1 MWIEICSTWAYP
13 ILCLEPQGKIRTP
26 VSARARSNHPPGDA
40 DAVLFLLTHKPGAGA
55 ATKNAGLTIKNGGTI
70 GIQWG
75 CDGKLGFDHQNLET
89 CCIMGIECDDHP
101 CGHFF
106 IKHDRLWLSLFDNPC
121 TTLQPTKSMKFCTM
135 LLARGRIDRGRAS
148 NIVTVVSLRFCNF
161 VNFPCI
167 KTSTSVHF
175 VHGNLSPDARNS
187 SESREYTLDA
197 IGPIGPQTVNCT
209 TTNIVESAIQI
220 KIYF

>member
-1 MWIEICSTWAYP
+1 MFLIPHFLLCASMMWIEICSTWAYP
-13 ILCLEPQGKIRTP
+13 ILCLEPP
-26 VSARARSNHPPGDA
+26 VSTRARSNHPPG

-55 ATKNAGLTIKNGGTI
+55 ATKNAGLNIKKSGTI
-70 GIQWG
+70 GIQMGTVQWV

-89 CCIMGIECDDHP
+89 CCIMGIECDDNP

-106 IKHDRLWLSLFDNPC
+106 IKHDRLCSLFDNPC
-121 TTLQPTKSMKFCTM
+121 KTLQPTKSMKFCTM

-175 VHGNLSPDARNS
+175 VHGNVSPDA
-187 SESREYTLDA
+187 
-197 IGPIGPQTVNCT
+197 
-209 TTNIVESAIQI
+209 
-220 KIYF
+220 